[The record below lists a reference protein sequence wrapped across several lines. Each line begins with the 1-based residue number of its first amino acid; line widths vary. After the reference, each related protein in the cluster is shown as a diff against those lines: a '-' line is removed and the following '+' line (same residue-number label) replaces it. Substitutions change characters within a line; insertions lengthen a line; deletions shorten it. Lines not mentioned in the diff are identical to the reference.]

1 MEFQQGKISACLTIA
16 VAFSVLP
23 PTVSAESGFEW
34 RSLTGYG
41 EASRMAVIRDTLFV
55 TTSGGLLTITNPDQ
69 PGRRYTNLDGLGTV
83 DLTDVVEAA
92 DGAVWLSGDGLLIR
106 WNSPTTVRY
115 PIVDNEGDPFRLTRL
130 ADDGNYLWVGSDAGL
145 ILFSKSIDG
154 GQVQDAFQ
162 LFADLNPAPEIYDIL
177 LAGDSIWLATSSGLA
192 VADRT
197 SHFALK
203 SPASWKGYSTAGY
216 PELGNDTIFSVQLF
230 EGDIYVGSAAGLYR
244 LDQTTD
250 TLMKLVFPAT
260 SAVFQLIVESDSMF
274 VYSRAGRGA
283 VVGGVAFGLATP
295 AGRSVRTGIVYNGTR
310 WIGTADW
317 GILYDAAP
325 GGFEEYSFTGLPH
338 NDVAGV
344 AFSPDGLMA
353 TLFRSRGLW
362 ELRSGEWVRRSVNVA
377 SRGTAIQ
384 SGHDG
389 TFYVGTYGGGMWRVD
404 DTVTQFRT
412 LNSTLQEAGAIGSNY
427 VVCYDVA
434 VTQDYFFGVNFEP
447 RDGTRVAIARLAGMD
462 ALSGWTSLGVS
473 DGLNG
478 EQMVSID
485 TYGQAFAIGSGL
497 NGAYYYYYGA
507 DPFDKSDDSLVH
519 YYQDHPNFR
528 YRIVSNVVRAVRFS
542 PEGELW
548 VGTNFGISR
557 FDVGFESFVDVTLP
571 AGFGPDITAIE
582 FDSRNNAWIGAKNG
596 LARIDGFSGDI
607 SVFTPGNSGLI
618 DEYVNSLTFDSLTGN
633 LYVATSSGISVV
645 LSTIGTPTNDVGKAY
660 AFPNPY
666 VVSSPDDLL
675 NFNFSGNARLRVFTV
690 AGELVAERPEPVWD
704 GRNDGGEAVA
714 SGVYLFVLTDSD
726 GNAGQGKF
734 LLVRK

>member
-1 MEFQQGKISACLTIA
+1 
-16 VAFSVLP
+16 
-23 PTVSAESGFEW
+23 
-34 RSLTGYG
+34 
-41 EASRMAVIRDTLFV
+41 MAVIRDTLFV
-55 TTSGGLLTITNPDQ
+55 TTSGGLLTITSPDQ
-69 PGRRYTNLDGLGTV
+69 PGGQYTNLDGLGTV
-83 DLTDVVEAA
+83 DLTDIVEAA
-92 DGAVWLSGDGLLIR
+92 DGAVWLSGDGLLIH
-106 WNSPTTVRY
+106 WNSPATIRY
-115 PIVDNEGDPFRLTRL
+115 PISDNEGKPFRLTRL
-130 ADDGNYLWVGSDAGL
+130 VEDGDYFWVGSDAGL
-145 ILFSKSIDG
+145 ILFSKSVDG

-177 LAGDSIWLATSSGLA
+177 LTGDSIWLATSSGLA

-197 SHFALK
+197 SHLALK
-203 SPASWKGYSTAGY
+203 SPASWRGYASAEY
-216 PELGNDTIFSVQLF
+216 PELGNDTIFSVQSF
-230 EGDIYVGSAAGLYR
+230 DGEIYVGSATGLYR
-244 LDQTTD
+244 LDQAMD
-250 TLMKLVFPAT
+250 TLVKLPFPVT
-260 SAVFQLIVESDSMF
+260 SAVYQLIAESDSMF
-274 VYSRAGRGA
+274 VYSSAGRGA
-283 VVGGVAFGLATP
+283 VAGGVAFGLATP
-295 AGRSVRTGIVYNGTR
+295 AGKLVRTGIVYNGAR

-317 GILYDAAP
+317 GILYDDNS

-344 AFSPDGLMA
+344 TFSPDGLMA
-353 TLFRSRGLW
+353 ALFRTRGLW

-384 SGHDG
+384 SGHKG
-389 TFYVGTYGGGMWRVD
+389 TFYVGTYGAGMWRVD
-404 DTVTQFRT
+404 DTVTRFDA
-412 LNSTLQEAGAIGSNY
+412 LNSTLQEAGAVGSNY

-434 VTQDYFFGVNFEP
+434 VTEDYFFGANFEP
-447 RDGTRVAIARLAGMD
+447 RDGTRVAIARLDGMD
-462 ALSGWTSLGVS
+462 ALGGWTSLGVS

-519 YYQDHPNFR
+519 YYQEHPNFR
-528 YRIVSNVVRAVRFS
+528 YRIVSSVVRAVRFS
-542 PEGELW
+542 PKGELW

-557 FDVGFESFVDVTLP
+557 FDLGFESFVDVYLP

-582 FDSRNNAWIGAKNG
+582 FDSRGNAWIGAKNG
-596 LARIDGFSGDI
+596 LGRIDGFNGEI
-607 SVFTPGNSGLI
+607 SVYTPNNSGLI

-645 LSTIGTPTNDVGKAY
+645 LSTIGTPTNDVGEAY

-690 AGELVAERPEPVWD
+690 AGELVAERPVPVWD
-704 GRNDGGEAVA
+704 GRNDAGEAVA